1 MNRLLIKKIEQEYSN
16 IENHIAEVG
25 FSSLLLS
32 DMLYDL
38 RNLKRKIIYAEITGT
53 LAKGHSQWLLRQ
65 SHPLTTL
72 YNEVLIPSMLD
83 GELSIPMLINR
94 AKQHQKV
101 LGHAR

>member
-38 RNLKRKIIYAEITGT
+38 RNLKRKIIYAEITGMI
-53 LAKGHSQWLLRQ
+53 AKEHSQWLLRQ
-65 SHPLTTL
+65 SHPLITL
-72 YNEVLIPSMLD
+72 YNEVLIPSMID
-83 GELSIPMLINR
+83 DEFIPMLIHR

-101 LGHAR
+101 LGNAR

>member
-16 IENHIAEVG
+16 IENHIAKVG

-38 RNLKRKIIYAEITGT
+38 RNLKRKIIYAETTGMI
-53 LAKGHSQWLLRQ
+53 AKGHSQWLLRQ